1 VIDPPDGMDAPEWEA
16 LALQAAGGD
25 VAAWRTL
32 FERLWDPVRAMVAAN
47 HSTGP
52 MRASEDEL
60 REIVLRVVAKIGGT
74 EGRGLQRFRAWRDR
88 HPDKTFGDWMRIVTK
103 NAVRDRV
110 RARLGAR
117 EPGVNVGESVKRLLN
132 EFASSPAL
140 ESLGVRPQ
148 MTLAQT
154 ARELLEFARSRLPAN
169 GYRALTQWVEG
180 ATYEEIR
187 DDLGIGDVDE
197 ARRLVRAAVAVI
209 RRHAHHEGAE
219 KP

>member
-1 VIDPPDGMDAPEWEA
+1 VTGAREGLDAAEWEA
-16 LALQAAGGD
+16 LALRAAGGD
-25 VAAWRTL
+25 VAAWQSL
-32 FERLWDPVRAMVAAN
+32 FEKLWGAVRELVIAN

-52 MRASEDEL
+52 MRQSEDEL
-60 REIVLRVVAKIGGT
+60 REIVLRVVAKIGGH
-74 EGRGLQRFRAWRDR
+74 EGRGLQRFRAWHDR
-88 HPDKTFGDWMRIVTK
+88 HPDKTFGDWLRIVTK

-117 EPGVNVGESVKRLLN
+117 EPGAGAGESVKRLLN
-132 EFASSPAL
+132 EFATSPAL
-140 ESLGVRPQ
+140 EGLGVRPP

-180 ATYEEIR
+180 ASYEEIR
-187 DDLGIGDVDE
+187 DELGVQDVDE

-209 RRHAHHEGAE
+209 RRHVGQTD
-219 KP
+219 KPTS